1 MSITSTIR
9 EKSGIA
15 VAVIAVAMILFI
27 IGGDFFYGNN
37 SLFGGNS
44 QKLGEIAGNTIM
56 YQDFNQRLEV
66 ARTNYQQQSGKAP
79 SEEETAQLREQTWN
93 QLLVEYAYQKEFDA
107 LGLKVTP
114 EELADMVQG
123 NYVHP
128 FIKQQF
134 TNPTTKQ
141 FDKSMVVQY
150 LKSLKAGTPQA
161 AQWEQIEQNLASDR
175 LRTKYESLLRQ
186 TAYVTNAEAKRD
198 YEAQTAKAD
207 VKYLF
212 VPFAVLPDSTVKV
225 EDAQLE
231 DYLGKHRDQYKG
243 QTTRSLQYVIFP
255 VIPSKTDS
263 AAFKNQLTELAKN
276 LAKAPNDSAF
286 AALNSDAPLPYIYSL
301 AQMPEQLKAAVK
313 TFNVGGV
320 YGPYREGNQYI
331 IYKYDGTKTDS
342 LYTVRASH
350 ILIRA
355 ADQSDSAKASARTRA
370 QSILTQI
377 KAGSNFEAMAATNG
391 TDGTA
396 QQGGD
401 LGYFQNNGQM
411 VKKFQDAIFGF
422 SGTGLLPNLVETEFG
437 YHIVKVTDAKSNL
450 SYKVATVTKEIVPSE
465 GTRDEAYRR
474 ADAFATENK
483 TDEAFEAALKKDKSL
498 VALRAERVP
507 ETSTNLNTLQN
518 ARDIIRWAFDDKTD
532 LGDVSPVYEADE
544 RYVVALVTG
553 KTDKDDV
560 KAADFSDQLTAKV
573 RNDLKGEQ
581 ILKKLQGASGT
592 LEQIAQK
599 YGAGALVET
608 ATGVTMASGILNSAG
623 ADPVALGKAFG
634 LKPGKPSKPFVGE
647 GGVFILQTLKQ
658 TPAPAIADYTVYKTI
673 AQQQAAQRT
682 SFYITEAIKENAKIV
697 DNRARFY

>member
-37 SLFGGNS
+37 TLFGGNS

-93 QLLVEYAYQKEFDA
+93 QLLVEYAYQEEFDA

-114 EELADMVQG
+114 EELADLVQG

-141 FDKSMVVQY
+141 FDKGMVVQY
-150 LKSLKAGTPQA
+150 LKSLKPGTPQA

-186 TAYVTNAEAKRD
+186 TAYVTNLEAKRD
-198 YEAQTAKAD
+198 YEAQTAKVDA
-207 VKYLF
+207 KYLF
-212 VPFAVLPDSTVKV
+212 VPFAVVADSTVKV
-225 EDAQLE
+225 EDSQLE

-255 VIPSKTDS
+255 VIPSKGDS

-286 AALNSDAPLPYIYSL
+286 AALNSDAPSPYIYSL

-355 ADQSDSAKASARTRA
+355 ADQSDSAKASARDRA
-370 QSILTQI
+370 QRILTQI

-422 SGTGLLPNLVETEFG
+422 SGTGLLPNVVETEFG

-450 SYKVATVTKEIVPSE
+450 SYKVATVNKEIVPSE

-483 TDEAFEAALKKDKSL
+483 TTEAFEAALKKDKSL

-518 ARDIIRWAFDDKTD
+518 ARDVIRWAFDDKTD
-532 LGDVSPVYEADE
+532 LGDVSSVYEADE

-560 KAADFSDQLTAKV
+560 KALDFKDQLTAKV

-608 ATGVTMASGILNSAG
+608 ATGVTMANGILNSAG

-634 LKPGKPSKPFVGE
+634 LKPGKQSKPFVGE